1 MNHQSQSSKSL
12 DKLSQL
18 PLAYSPI
25 AVIVELLIAL
35 IEFPV
40 IPRIILTGLDHALL
54 DELFALFLG
63 HAFIALVVHLLLGV
77 HTENFFYQ
85 VDKLLFHFTQ
95 LAYTS
100 ICHVYNYI
108 YIQIMCSIT
117 LEIDSC
123 FVKEKGTF
131 FLVAQL
137 DETEYPDKQKTSQKF
152 RTDLQGYNSQ
162 YLRFHKNKFKF
173 EGISLGNRLV
183 FKFGCF
189 KVKSSGSDGDMGFG
203 FDPNDANQLL
213 KNSVLYAS
221 SSYVVTQNFLSIL
234 RTNRDIRDKVE
245 KREDI
250 MYDQAGAEEQ
260 GRITCSYS
268 LLIEGLDDLI
278 YEDNREIE
286 KVYFDTFVKDKAI
299 IASSLAKVEKLL
311 KKKGLELDEK
321 VRQVDE
327 RNDALRT
334 LAVDLAFLRKQHE
347 QLVSQNESLAR
358 SLSLRQRV
366 DEIHIEIDVLSQS
379 PQGIM
384 ELREIFTKMGMR
396 YEVERRKAEAL
407 EMEYQKIEPQL
418 LSIKRIKTQMEEI
431 KKASNEVDFHQQR
444 YKAVIQRI
452 QGHKET
458 IKNQEEIITNLAHQI
473 KAQTESKAQVPSAQ
487 SDIRE
492 TQVLLSELKFKKE
505 QLNQKLKQ
513 LPNMFNGPETKSQ
526 QINPPRSRTSVPS
539 KNNSSPKSS
548 QSRSSQT
555 SWDRSAQSPTART
568 ATTRAGRAFT
578 RTKSGSGGRRRT
590 SGSCSWRAGLRRR
603 GLRGCSGSQLR
614 GLWCT
619 RRRQAMSSL
628 RQRWPR
634 RNWSRDR
641 VIGCEVVQFNNISL
655 YQSKPP
661 YERIFSCLNR
671 GRPVVIIVLRYLSA
685 ALTLNGHSLAPLK
698 QHLLLLLLRHVG
710 RGHDHVENLS
720 EESLAVPLPPR
731 KEPMVLYVLHP
742 VSQVAISFREI
753 VLCEG
758 LYKALCIFVEGALFA
773 GEVHLVLEYHLEQL
787 QGILMVVGAVPHKQL
802 VQKDTQSVPVHC
814 LPVALAQEDLGGQVL
829 RSAAEGVSPL
839 AWLELLD
846 KAKV

>member
-1 MNHQSQSSKSL
+1 MHHKSQSSESL

-18 PLAYSPI
+18 AFTYSPI
-25 AVIVELLIAL
+25 SVIVELLVAL

-40 IPRIILTGLDHALL
+40 IPRIVLTCLDHALL
-54 DELFALFLG
+54 DELLALFLG
-63 HAFIALVVHLLLGV
+63 DAFVALIVHLLLGV
-77 HTENFFYQ
+77 HTENFFDQ

-95 LAYTS
+95 LAYAS

-108 YIQIMCSIT
+108 LIQIMCSIT

-189 KVKSSGSDGDMGFG
+189 KVKSSGGDSDMGFG

-221 SSYVVTQNFLSIL
+221 SSYVVTQNFLSNL
-234 RTNRDIRDKVE
+234 RANRDIKDKVE

-299 IASSLAKVEKLL
+299 ITSSLAKVEKLL

-358 SLSLRQRV
+358 SLALRQRV

-407 EMEYQKIEPQL
+407 ELEYQKIEPQL

-473 KAQTESKAQVPSAQ
+473 KAQTQSKAQVPSAQ

-492 TQVLLSELKFKKE
+492 TQVLLGELKFKKE

-513 LPNMFNGPETKSQ
+513 LQILLKMNNGEL
-526 QINPPRSRTSVPS
+526 PS
-539 KNNSSPKSS
+539 EYVQWARNEELVDKSS
-548 QSRSSQT
+548 EVT
-555 SWDRSAQSPTART
+555 
-568 ATTRAGRAFT
+568 
-578 RTKSGSGGRRRT
+578 
-590 SGSCSWRAGLRRR
+590 
-603 GLRGCSGSQLR
+603 QLR
-614 GLWCT
+614 TLQEQLVTQIQSVTKQLDLLGPI
-619 RRRQAMSSL
+619 RAVSYGSNRYYASGEGFYENEERQRRQAEDKRVMQL
-628 RQRWPR
+628 E
-634 RNWSRDR
+634 SR
-641 VIGCEVVQFNNISL
+641 
-655 YQSKPP
+655 
-661 YERIFSCLNR
+661 
-671 GRPVVIIVLRYLSA
+671 
-685 ALTLNGHSLAPLK
+685 
-698 QHLLLLLLRHVG
+698 
-710 RGHDHVENLS
+710 
-720 EESLAVPLPPR
+720 
-731 KEPMVLYVLHP
+731 
-742 VSQVAISFREI
+742 VAQARA
-753 VLCEG
+753 EG
-758 LYKALCIFVEGALFA
+758 LQRELVERAVVHAKKISDVKFKIAMAKAE
-773 GEVHLVLEYHLEQL
+773 LEQ
-787 QGILMVVGAVPHKQL
+787 G
-802 VQKDTQSVPVHC
+802 QS
-814 LPVALAQEDLGGQVL
+814 
-829 RSAAEGVSPL
+829 
-839 AWLELLD
+839 D
-846 KAKV
+846 KM